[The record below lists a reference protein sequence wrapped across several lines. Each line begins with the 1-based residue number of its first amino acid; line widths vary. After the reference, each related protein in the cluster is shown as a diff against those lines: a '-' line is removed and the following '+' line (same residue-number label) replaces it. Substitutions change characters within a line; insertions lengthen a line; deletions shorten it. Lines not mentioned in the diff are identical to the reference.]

1 MPAVQA
7 QVRFFALNRIKPH
20 APLLVRVP
28 VNSFEFSALRPY
40 SPGGILNALATTKQ
54 NYARSSIHRLQP
66 GLPGYLILFAPLAFE
81 SQRQDQSRKPPSPL
95 VFLQISTHSTATP
108 GIPLSSP
115 VLKSC
120 SIKGTSSVEL
130 RDFTSDLQD
139 RLHSLYAQ

>member
-7 QVRFFALNRIKPH
+7 QVRFFALIELNHMLHCLCGSPSI
-20 APLLVRVP
+20 PL
-28 VNSFEFSALRPY
+28 SFSLATVL
-40 SPGGILNALATTKQ
+40 PGGILNALATTKQ